1 MTTLIIFIVVCVVT
15 SIALFVK
22 ASVQIANKK
31 KEEESKKQTENK
43 NGTLDAVTSQPG
55 KKKNDAQEAEANQ
68 QIKKKNELDD
78 LLRNGFSPAQ
88 SVYEGH
94 EGEMYVMRLE
104 NKICDVEF
112 FCSEKSLECL
122 NNHEKITVD
131 AEIIRKNICKAMD
144 VLSETIRPENATVDN
159 LIELYKTGENV
170 IDEPDFQSALAKCKE
185 ENIAEVAEIV
195 KMNEERQKLCEKAKI
210 QMEISDELS
219 DAQKSVARD
228 VWKSEYCEQAY
239 KVLVAMKNDPNY
251 IHSKEV
257 LAKVERFEGRSF
269 RVCGERL
276 SIYIMGRSGNEFA
289 IWSSSGSFGVIR
301 PVDDILYW
309 MIKTE
314 ESTYTSPIS
323 SKSPSRIGIALDE
336 AFWGTAAATAK
347 AMEMQQKQQNVTK
360 ISCTTRKAIIYFKYE
375 SQMKPVTTILESDIE
390 SLKEIFPEKDVNVAS
405 QLAQQSGG
413 AQTQDLQNL
422 ASQQAVQINNI
433 EMLKKYKEL
442 LDMGAIS
449 QEEFDAQKAKLLK

>member
-1 MTTLIIFIVVCVVT
+1 MTTWIIFIVVWVVT

-22 ASVQIANKK
+22 AAVQIANKK

-55 KKKNDAQEAEANQ
+55 KKKNDAQETEVNQ
-68 QIKKKNELDD
+68 QIKKKNELED

-88 SVYEGH
+88 IVYEGH
-94 EGEMYVMRLE
+94 EGVLYLLRL
-104 NKICDVEF
+104 NSKIHDVEHLCREKKEE
-112 FCSEKSLECL
+112 CSNIHK
-122 NNHEKITVD
+122 KITAD
-131 AEIIRKNICKAMD
+131 AEIIREKICKAMD
-144 VLSETIRPENATVDN
+144 VLSEIIRPENATVEN
-159 LIELYKTGENV
+159 LIKVYKRRENV

-210 QMEISDELS
+210 QMEISDELL
-219 DAQKSVARD
+219 DAQNSVARD
-228 VWKSEYCEQAY
+228 VWKFEYCEQLY
-239 KVLVAMKNDPNY
+239 NVLVAMKNDPNY

-257 LAKVERFEGRSF
+257 LAKVERFEDRSF
-269 RVCGERL
+269 RVSGEKP

-289 IWSSSGSFGVIR
+289 IWSRDGIFGVIR

-314 ESTYTSPIS
+314 ESTYTSPTS

-336 AFWGTAAATAK
+336 AIWGTAAATAK
-347 AMEMQQKQQNVTK
+347 AMEMQQKQQDVTR

-375 SQMKPVTTILESDIE
+375 SQINPFTTISESDIE
-390 SLKEIFPEKDVNVAS
+390 SLKEIFPEKDANVAS
-405 QLAQQSGG
+405 QFAQQSGG
-413 AQTQDLQNL
+413 AQTQNLQNL

-442 LDMGAIS
+442 LDIGAIS

>member
-22 ASVQIANKK
+22 AAVQIANKK

-88 SVYEGH
+88 SVYEGN
-94 EGEMYVMRLE
+94 EGEMYVMRLK

-112 FCSEKSLECL
+112 FCSEKILECL

-131 AEIIRKNICKAMD
+131 AEIIQKNICKAMD

-185 ENIAEVAEIV
+185 ENIAEVAAIV
-195 KMNEERQKLCEKAKI
+195 KMNEKWQKLCEKAKI

-257 LAKVERFEGRSF
+257 LAKVERFEDRSF
-269 RVCGERL
+269 FVLFNAGCICRL
-276 SIYIMGRSGNEFA
+276 GRNGNEFA
-289 IWSSSGSFGVIR
+289 IWSSNGAVCVIR
-301 PVDDILYW
+301 PVSDILYYV
-309 MIKTE
+309 ISEK
-314 ESTYTSPIS
+314 ESTYTSPTS
-323 SKSPSRIGIALDE
+323 SKSPSRIGIAFDE
-336 AFWGTAAATAK
+336 AIWGTAAATAK
-347 AMEMQQKQQNVTK
+347 AVEMQQKQQNVSSFSIT
-360 ISCTTRKAIIYFKYE
+360 SRKAIIYFKNE
-375 SQMKPVTTILESDIE
+375 LKMKPIE
-390 SLKEIFPEKDVNVAS
+390 IPGVSVDDLKEIFPEKDVNVAS

-442 LDMGAIS
+442 LDIGAIS

>member
-1 MTTLIIFIVVCVVT
+1 MTTLIIFIVVCAVT

-22 ASVQIANKK
+22 AAVQIA
-31 KEEESKKQTENK
+31 KQTENK

-55 KKKNDAQEAEANQ
+55 KKKNDAQETEVNQ
-68 QIKKKNELDD
+68 QIKKKNELED

-88 SVYEGH
+88 IVYEGH
-94 EGEMYVMRLE
+94 EGVLYLLRL
-104 NKICDVEF
+104 NSKIHDVEHLCREKKEE
-112 FCSEKSLECL
+112 CSNIHK
-122 NNHEKITVD
+122 KITAD
-131 AEIIRKNICKAMD
+131 AEIIREKICKAMD
-144 VLSETIRPENATVDN
+144 VLSEIIRPENATVEN
-159 LIELYKTGENV
+159 LIKVYKRRENV

-210 QMEISDELS
+210 QMEIIDELS
-219 DAQKSVARD
+219 DARNSVARD
-228 VWKSEYCEQAY
+228 VWKYEYCEQAY

-257 LAKVERFEGRSF
+257 LAKVERFEDRSF
-269 RVCGERL
+269 FVTGEGGSLCRM
-276 SIYIMGRSGNEFA
+276 SRSGNEFA
-289 IWSSSGSFGVIR
+289 IWSIGGSFGVVR

-314 ESTYTSPIS
+314 ESTYTSRPTS

-336 AFWGTAAATAK
+336 AIWGTAAATAK
-347 AMEMQQKQQNVTK
+347 AMEMQQKQQDVTK

-375 SQMKPVTTILESDIE
+375 SQIKPFTTLSESDTE
-390 SLKEIFPEKDVNVAS
+390 SLKEIFPEKDANVAS

-413 AQTQDLQNL
+413 AQMQNL

-442 LDMGAIS
+442 LDIGAIS

>member
-1 MTTLIIFIVVCVVT
+1 MTTWIIFIVVWVVT

-22 ASVQIANKK
+22 AAVQIANKK

-43 NGTLDAVTSQPG
+43 NETLETVTSQPG
-55 KKKNDAQEAEANQ
+55 KKKNDAQETEENQ

-88 SVYEGH
+88 SVYEGY
-94 EGEMYVMRLE
+94 EGDIYLMRLE
-104 NKICDVEF
+104 NKILDVEI
-112 FCSEKSLECL
+112 FCSGKKEECS
-122 NNHEKITVD
+122 NNHKKITAD

-144 VLSETIRPENATVDN
+144 VLSEKIRPENATVDN
-159 LIELYKTGENV
+159 LVELYKTGENV

-210 QMEISDELS
+210 QMEIIDELS
-219 DAQKSVARD
+219 DARNSVARD
-228 VWKSEYCEQAY
+228 VWKFEYCEQAY

-257 LAKVERFEGRSF
+257 LAKVERFEDRSF
-269 RVCGERL
+269 YVTGEAGGSLCRM
-276 SIYIMGRSGNEFA
+276 SRSGNEFA
-289 IWSSSGSFGVIR
+289 IWSIGGSFGVVR

-314 ESTYTSPIS
+314 ESTYTSCPTS

-336 AFWGTAAATAK
+336 AIWGTAAATAK
-347 AMEMQQKQQNVTK
+347 AMEMQQKQQDVTK

-375 SQMKPVTTILESDIE
+375 SQIKPFTTLSKSDTE
-390 SLKEIFPEKDVNVAS
+390 SLKEIFPEKDANVAS

-413 AQTQDLQNL
+413 AQMQNL

-442 LDMGAIS
+442 LDIGAIS
-449 QEEFDAQKAKLLK
+449 QEEFDAQKEKLLK

>member
-1 MTTLIIFIVVCVVT
+1 MTTGIIFIVVWVVT

-22 ASVQIANKK
+22 AAVQIANKK

-43 NGTLDAVTSQPG
+43 NETLETVTSQSG
-55 KKKNDAQEAEANQ
+55 KKKNDAQETEENQ

-78 LLRNGFSPAQ
+78 LLRNGFLPAQ
-88 SVYEGH
+88 SVYEGY
-94 EGEMYVMRLE
+94 EGDMYLMSLE
-104 NKICDVEF
+104 NKILDVEI
-112 FCSEKSLECL
+112 FCSGKKEECS
-122 NNHEKITVD
+122 NNHKKITAD

-144 VLSETIRPENATVDN
+144 VLSEKIRPENATVDN
-159 LIELYKTGENV
+159 LVELYKTGENV

-210 QMEISDELS
+210 QMEIIDELS
-219 DAQKSVARD
+219 DARNSVARD
-228 VWKSEYCEQAY
+228 VWKFEYCEQAY

-347 AMEMQQKQQNVTK
+347 AMEMQQKQQDVTK

-375 SQMKPVTTILESDIE
+375 SQIKPFTTLSESDTE
-390 SLKEIFPEKDVNVAS
+390 SLKEIFPEKDANVAS

-413 AQTQDLQNL
+413 AQMQNL

-442 LDMGAIS
+442 LDIGAIS

>member
-1 MTTLIIFIVVCVVT
+1 MTTGIIFIVVWVVT

-22 ASVQIANKK
+22 AAVQIANKK

-43 NGTLDAVTSQPG
+43 NETLETVTSQSG
-55 KKKNDAQEAEANQ
+55 KKKNDAQETEENQ

-78 LLRNGFSPAQ
+78 LLRNGFLPAQ
-88 SVYEGH
+88 SVYEGY
-94 EGEMYVMRLE
+94 EGDMYLMSLE
-104 NKICDVEF
+104 NKILDVEI
-112 FCSEKSLECL
+112 FCSGKKEECS
-122 NNHEKITVD
+122 NNHKKITVD

-144 VLSETIRPENATVDN
+144 VLSEKIRPENATVDN
-159 LIELYKTGENV
+159 LVELYKTGENV

-210 QMEISDELS
+210 QMEIIDELS
-219 DAQKSVARD
+219 DARNSVARD
-228 VWKSEYCEQAY
+228 VWKFEYCEQAY

-257 LAKVERFEGRSF
+257 LAKVERFEDRSF
-269 RVCGERL
+269 YVTGGAGGSLCRM
-276 SIYIMGRSGNEFA
+276 SRSGNEFA
-289 IWSSSGSFGVIR
+289 IWSIGGSFGVVR

-314 ESTYTSPIS
+314 ESTYTSRPTS

-336 AFWGTAAATAK
+336 AIWGTAAATAK
-347 AMEMQQKQQNVTK
+347 AMEMQQKQQDVTK

-375 SQMKPVTTILESDIE
+375 SQIKPFTTLSESDTE
-390 SLKEIFPEKDVNVAS
+390 SLKEIFPEKDANVAS

-413 AQTQDLQNL
+413 AQMQNL

-442 LDMGAIS
+442 LDIGAIS

>member
-1 MTTLIIFIVVCVVT
+1 M
-15 SIALFVK
+15 FVK

-55 KKKNDAQEAEANQ
+55 KKKNDAQETEANQ
-68 QIKKKNELDD
+68 QIKKKNELDN

-88 SVYEGH
+88 SVYEGY
-94 EGEMYVMRLE
+94 EGDIYLIRLK
-104 NKICDVEF
+104 NKILDVEI
-112 FCSEKSLECL
+112 FCREKKEECS
-122 NNHEKITVD
+122 NIHKKITAD

-210 QMEISDELS
+210 QMEIIDELS
-219 DAQKSVARD
+219 DAQNSVAHD
-228 VWKSEYCEQAY
+228 VWKAEYCEQAY
-239 KVLVAMKNDPNY
+239 KVLVAMENDPNY

-257 LAKVERFEGRSF
+257 LAKIERFKDRSF
-269 RVCGERL
+269 SVSSEAGGPPCRM
-276 SIYIMGRSGNEFA
+276 SRSGNEFA
-289 IWSSSGSFGVIR
+289 IWSITGRFGVVR

-314 ESTYTSPIS
+314 ESTYTSPTS

-336 AFWGTAAATAK
+336 AIWGTAAATAK
-347 AMEMQQKQQNVTK
+347 AMEMQQKQQDVTK

-375 SQMKPVTTILESDIE
+375 SQIKPFTTISESDIE

-405 QLAQQSGG
+405 QLAQPSGG

-422 ASQQAVQINNI
+422 ANQQVQINNI

-442 LDMGAIS
+442 LDIGAIS
-449 QEEFDAQKAKLLK
+449 QEEFDSQKVKLLK

>member
-1 MTTLIIFIVVCVVT
+1 MTTLIIFIVVCAVT

-22 ASVQIANKK
+22 AAVQIA
-31 KEEESKKQTENK
+31 KQTENK

-55 KKKNDAQEAEANQ
+55 KKKNDAQETEVNQ
-68 QIKKKNELDD
+68 QIKKKNELED

-88 SVYEGH
+88 IVYEGH
-94 EGEMYVMRLE
+94 EGVLYLLRL
-104 NKICDVEF
+104 NSKIHDVEHLCREKKEE
-112 FCSEKSLECL
+112 CSNIHK
-122 NNHEKITVD
+122 KITAD
-131 AEIIRKNICKAMD
+131 AEIIREKICKAMD
-144 VLSETIRPENATVDN
+144 VLSEIIRPENATVEN
-159 LIELYKTGENV
+159 LIKVYKRRENV

-210 QMEISDELS
+210 QMEIIDELS
-219 DAQKSVARD
+219 DARNSVARD
-228 VWKSEYCEQAY
+228 VWKYEYCEQAY

-257 LAKVERFEGRSF
+257 LAKVERFEDRSF
-269 RVCGERL
+269 FVTGEGGSLCRM
-276 SIYIMGRSGNEFA
+276 SRSGNEFA
-289 IWSSSGSFGVIR
+289 IWSIGGSFGVVR

-314 ESTYTSPIS
+314 ESTYTSRPTS

-336 AFWGTAAATAK
+336 AIWGTAAATAK
-347 AMEMQQKQQNVTK
+347 AMEMQQKQQDVTK

-375 SQMKPVTTILESDIE
+375 SQIKPFTTLSESDTE
-390 SLKEIFPEKDVNVAS
+390 SLKEIFPEKDANVAP

-413 AQTQDLQNL
+413 AQMQNL

-442 LDMGAIS
+442 LDIGAIS